1 MILSSKGSIEIK
13 VVDIFQKVL
22 KQITGNND
30 LFKQYPLKITFLGNY
45 IDQNNY
51 KIQSN
56 VLDILVEETN
66 VDRGTAVDLL
76 NQQLGIFDIEI
87 KCIQTDDTI
96 DVRLNRQLTQDQI
109 LMLNGQYSK
118 QCIIS

>member
-76 NQQLGIFDIEI
+76 NQQLGIFDTEI